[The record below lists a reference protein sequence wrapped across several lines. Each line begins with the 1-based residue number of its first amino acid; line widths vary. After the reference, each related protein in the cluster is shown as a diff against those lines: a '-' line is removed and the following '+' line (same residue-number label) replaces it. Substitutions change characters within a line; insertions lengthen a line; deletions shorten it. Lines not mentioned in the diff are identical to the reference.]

1 MSGVSNLTKDTAGIK
16 TLTSESRPCAL
27 STHPAPYKTEKA
39 WNPPQ
44 VVLVGVEHREA
55 PSLQT

>member
-16 TLTSESRPCAL
+16 TLASESKPRAL
-27 STHPAPYKTEKA
+27 SAHPAPYKTEKA